1 MKIIN
6 QDKNTILAKDA
17 ALANTVFT
25 RIVGLLG
32 RSGLKEG
39 EALVIRPCT
48 SIHTFFMGFAI
59 DIIFVDKNGRVIK
72 LIYSM
77 EPFKLTGIYFKA
89 SFAIELPQGI
99 IQATSTK
106 KGDRISVT

>member
-6 QDKNTILAKDA
+6 QDKNIALAKDA

-39 EALVIRPCT
+39 EALVIKPCT
-48 SIHTFFMGFAI
+48 SIHTFFMRFPI
-59 DIIFVDKNGRVIK
+59 DIIFVDKNGRAIK
-72 LIYSM
+72 LISSM

-106 KGDRISVT
+106 EGDRISVT